1 MDILEKAEKLNEL
14 FSVYKNLFTEKQK
27 NYFEMYYELDYSLQE
42 IADNFGISRN
52 AIYDQLKKVED
63 NLYDYEEKL
72 NIIKNRNKRVE
83 LLDKYLET
91 KDEAVLSLLKRMD
104 E

>member
-52 AIYDQLKKVED
+52 AIYDQLKKVEE

-72 NIIKNRNKRVE
+72 NMIKNRNKRVE

-91 KDEAVLSLLKRMD
+91 NDEEVLSLLKRMD